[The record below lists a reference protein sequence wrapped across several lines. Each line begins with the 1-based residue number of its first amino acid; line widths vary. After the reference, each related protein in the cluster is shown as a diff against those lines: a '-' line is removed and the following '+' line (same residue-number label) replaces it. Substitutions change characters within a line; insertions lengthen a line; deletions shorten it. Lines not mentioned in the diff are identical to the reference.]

1 MEPGEATAYHGGTP
15 THRDAAMRRH
25 LTITPEIAD
34 ALAERRPVVALESTV
49 ISHGMPYP
57 KNLATARALEAEVR
71 DSGAIPATIAV
82 MDGRVRVGLDD
93 DALERLASGGSAA
106 RKLSRRDLPIA
117 LATGALG
124 ATTVAATMIAARLA
138 GIAVFATGGVGGVH
152 RGAERSFD
160 ISADLDEL
168 ARTSVCVVCAGAKSI
183 LDLPKTLEVLET
195 RGVPVLG
202 YETDEFPAFY
212 SRRSGLPVDQRCDS
226 PAEVAAILRAKWDLG
241 LEGGVL
247 LVNPIPQ
254 ADELDAAVMEQAI
267 ALALADADAQ
277 GVTGKAITPHLLAAL
292 ERITQG
298 RSLTANMALIR
309 HNARVAA
316 AVANA
321 LSAGESGD
329 SRMPP

>member
-1 MEPGEATAYHGGTP
+1 M
-15 THRDAAMRRH
+15 HRL
-25 LTITPEIAD
+25 LTVTPEIAD
-34 ALAERRPVVALESTV
+34 ALAEHRPVVALESTV
-49 ISHGMPYP
+49 ISHGMPHP
-57 KNLATARALEAEVR
+57 DNLATARALEAEVR
-71 DSGAIPATIAV
+71 NAGAIPATVAV
-82 MDGRVRVGLDD
+82 MDGRIRVGLDD
-93 DALERLASGGSAA
+93 AALERLAIAGRMA

-117 LATGALG
+117 LATGTLG

-138 GIAVFATGGVGGVH
+138 GIAVFATGGIGGVH

-168 ARTSVCVVCAGAKSI
+168 ARSSVCVVCAGAKSI

-202 YETDEFPAFY
+202 YQTEEFPAFY

-226 PAEVAAILRAKWDLG
+226 PAEVAAILKTKWDLG

-247 LVNPIPQ
+247 LANPIPT
-254 ADELDAAVMEQAI
+254 ADELDADAMEHAIEQA
-267 ALALADADAQ
+267 LAEADSQ
-277 GVTGKAITPHLLAAL
+277 GITGKAITPHLLAGL
-292 ERITQG
+292 ERLTQG

-316 AVANA
+316 AVATA
-321 LSAGESGD
+321 LTALKSAESGESRTP
-329 SRMPP
+329 S